1 MRVAY
6 LIAAALI
13 AGLLAFFLST
23 QNQQPNVSVQQQA
36 FNSTELMEKFKGT
49 EIYVLKNK
57 VYAGSIVSEASVEI
71 KEWPKNGILPDHI
84 KKDDLPSFIGAAF
97 LTPQAAGT
105 PLLKSNLVTAQSR
118 STYFSA
124 LIRKGMKATS
134 IDIKGSDG
142 YVLGALQPGDYVDIV
157 LNYTMPIDVKKNKQ
171 ESVNVVETLFKNVRI
186 LAIDGQFNFVA
197 NPETAQAA
205 KVARSV
211 TLEVTEKIAEIL
223 AVASKT
229 GEISVVANPLQL
241 SLYSQFTPEELEK
254 KSVTPPYFIES
265 AMDGDFQS
273 QTVTTDVSSFI
284 ARFNPDMTNMIKT
297 GKPSQTEDLEPKNLF
312 IMLGSSKGK
321 QEVKKNISSP
331 EAYNKTEKA
340 QGQEEQQ
347 KVFTM
352 RGSLK
357 EKEESRYNATSPQ
370 QPINTP
376 IQNTPSPSNP

>member
-1 MRVAY
+1 MRILY
-6 LIAAALI
+6 LVAAAVL
-13 AGLLAFFLST
+13 AGVLALFLTSQT
-23 QNQQPNVSVQQQA
+23 PKPSVSVQQQA

-49 EIYVLKNK
+49 EVYVLKNK
-57 VYAGSIVSEASVEI
+57 VYAGSIVSETVVEV

-118 STYFSA
+118 SNYFSA

-157 LNYTMPIDVKKNKQ
+157 LNYTMPIDIKKDRQ
-171 ESVNVVETLFKNVRI
+171 EPINVVQTLFKNVRI
-186 LAIDGQFNFVA
+186 LAIDGQFNFAA
-197 NPETAQAA
+197 NPETAQTPAPQQAA

-254 KSVTPPYFIES
+254 KSVTAPYFIES

-273 QTVTTDVSSFI
+273 QTVTTDISSFI
-284 ARFNPDMTNMIKT
+284 ARFKPDLTKTIKT
-297 GKPSQTEDLEPKNLF
+297 GKSSQTGENENLF
-312 IMLGSSKGK
+312 IMLGSAKGK
-321 QEVKKNISSP
+321 QETKKDISSP
-331 EAYNKTEKA
+331 ETHNKTENA
-340 QGQEEQQ
+340 QDQEEQE
-347 KVFTM
+347 KVFMM
-352 RGSLK
+352 RGSAK
-357 EKEESRYNATSPQ
+357 GKQEESKNLSAPV
-370 QPINTP
+370 
-376 IQNTPSPSNP
+376 NP

>member
-1 MRVAY
+1 MRVLY
-6 LIAAALI
+6 LVAAAIL
-13 AGLLAFFLST
+13 AGFLALFLYS
-23 QNQQPNVSVQQQA
+23 QDEKPPVSVPQQA
-36 FNSTELMEKFKGT
+36 FNTNELMEKFKGT
-49 EIYVLKNK
+49 EIYTLKNK
-57 VYAGSIVSEASVEI
+57 VYAGGIVSEAIVEV

-84 KKDDLPSFIGAAF
+84 KKDELPSFIGAAF

-118 STYFSA
+118 SNYFSA

-157 LNYTMPIDVKKNKQ
+157 LNYTMPIDVKKDKQ
-171 ESVNVVETLFKNVRI
+171 ESINVVQTLFKNVRI
-186 LAIDGQFNFVA
+186 LAIDGQFNFAA
-197 NPETAQAA
+197 NPETAQAPA
-205 KVARSV
+205 PQQAPKVARSV

-284 ARFNPDMTNMIKT
+284 ARFKPDLTKTIKS
-297 GKPSQTEDLEPKNLF
+297 GKPSQTGDSENLF
-312 IMLGSSKGK
+312 LMLGSAKGK
-321 QEVKKNISSP
+321 QETKKELSYP
-331 EAYNKTEKA
+331 EIPTPDATAQPTADSEKVFMLRGSA
-340 QGQEEQQ
+340 KGKQEES
-347 KVFTM
+347 KDL
-352 RGSLK
+352 S
-357 EKEESRYNATSPQ
+357 
-370 QPINTP
+370 TP
-376 IQNTPSPSNP
+376 VNP

>member
-1 MRVAY
+1 MY
-6 LIAAALI
+6 LVAAAVL
-13 AGLLAFFLST
+13 AGLLVLFMST
-23 QNQQPNVSVQQQA
+23 QSDKSTVSVQQQA
-36 FNSTELMEKFKGT
+36 FNTKELMEQFKGT

-57 VYAGSIVSEASVEI
+57 VYAGGIVSESLLEI
-71 KEWPKNGILPDHI
+71 KEWPKNGLLPDHI
-84 KKDDLPSFIGAAF
+84 KKDELPSFIGAAF
-97 LTPQAAGT
+97 LTPQPAGT

-118 STYFSA
+118 SNYFSA

-157 LNYTMPIDVKKNKQ
+157 LNHKMDIDVKRGKK
-171 ESVNVVETLFKNVRI
+171 EPVDVVETLFKNVRI
-186 LAIDGQFNFVA
+186 LAIDGQFNFAA
-197 NPETAQAA
+197 NPETTPGNTPPQQV

-241 SLYSQFTPEELEK
+241 SLYNQFTPEEIEK

-265 AMDGDFQS
+265 ALDGDFKS

-284 ARFNPDMTNMIKT
+284 SRFRPDLTKTIKE
-297 GKPSQTEDLEPKNLF
+297 GKPSQTADEETESKNIF

-321 QEVKKNISSP
+321 QEIQKNISSP
-331 EAYNKTEKA
+331 EAHSKTQNVQNTPGETR
-340 QGQEEQQ
+340 
-347 KVFTM
+347 VFTM
-352 RGSLK
+352 RGSSNG
-357 EKEESRYNATSPQ
+357 KEEGMTE
-370 QPINTP
+370 
-376 IQNTPSPSNP
+376 IQRIPATPSPVNP

>member
-1 MRVAY
+1 MRILY
-6 LIAAALI
+6 LVAAAVL
-13 AGLLAFFLST
+13 AGLLALFMTSQT
-23 QNQQPNVSVQQQA
+23 PKPSVSVQQQA

-49 EIYVLKNK
+49 EVYVLKNK
-57 VYAGSIVSEASVEI
+57 VYAGSIVSETVVEV

-84 KKDDLPSFIGAAF
+84 KKDELPSFIGAAF

-157 LNYTMPIDVKKNKQ
+157 LNYTMPIDVKKDKQ

-186 LAIDGQFNFVA
+186 LAIDGQFNFAA
-197 NPETAQAA
+197 NPETAQAPAPQQPA

-229 GEISVVANPLQL
+229 GDLSVVANPLQL

-265 AMDGDFQS
+265 AMDGDFES

-284 ARFNPDMTNMIKT
+284 ARFKPNLTKTIKT
-297 GKPSQTEDLEPKNLF
+297 GQPSQTGESGNLF
-312 IMLGSSKGK
+312 IMLGSPKGK
-321 QEVKKNISSP
+321 QEVKKDISSP
-331 EAYNKTEKA
+331 EANTKTKNA
-340 QGQEEQQ
+340 QDQEEQE
-347 KVFTM
+347 KVFMM
-352 RGSLK
+352 RGSAK
-357 EKEESRYNATSPQ
+357 GSQEESKDLSAPV
-370 QPINTP
+370 
-376 IQNTPSPSNP
+376 NP

>member
-1 MRVAY
+1 MRVLY
-6 LIAAALI
+6 LVAAAIL
-13 AGLLAFFLST
+13 AGFLALFLYS
-23 QNQQPNVSVQQQA
+23 QDEKPPVSVPQQA
-36 FNSTELMEKFKGT
+36 FNTNELMEKFKGT
-49 EIYVLKNK
+49 EIYTLKNK
-57 VYAGSIVSEASVEI
+57 VYAGGIVSEAIVEV

-84 KKDDLPSFIGAAF
+84 KKDELPSFIGAAF

-118 STYFSA
+118 SNYFSA

-157 LNYTMPIDVKKNKQ
+157 LNYTMPIDVKKDKQ
-171 ESVNVVETLFKNVRI
+171 ESINVVQTLFKNVRI
-186 LAIDGQFNFVA
+186 LAIDGQFNFAA
-197 NPETAQAA
+197 NPETAQAPA
-205 KVARSV
+205 PQQAPKVARSV

-241 SLYSQFTPEELEK
+241 SLYSQFSPEELEK

-284 ARFNPDMTNMIKT
+284 ARFKPDLTKTIKS
-297 GKPSQTEDLEPKNLF
+297 GKPSQTGDSENLF
-312 IMLGSSKGK
+312 LMLGSAKGK
-321 QEVKKNISSP
+321 QETKKELSYP
-331 EAYNKTEKA
+331 EIPTPDATAQPTADSEKVFMLRGSA
-340 QGQEEQQ
+340 KGKQEES
-347 KVFTM
+347 KDLSAPV
-352 RGSLK
+352 
-357 EKEESRYNATSPQ
+357 
-370 QPINTP
+370 
-376 IQNTPSPSNP
+376 NP

>member
-1 MRVAY
+1 MRILY
-6 LIAAALI
+6 LVAAAVL
-13 AGLLAFFLST
+13 AGVLALFLTSQT
-23 QNQQPNVSVQQQA
+23 PKPSVSVQQQA

-49 EIYVLKNK
+49 EVYVLKNK
-57 VYAGSIVSEASVEI
+57 VYAGSIVSEAVVEV

-118 STYFSA
+118 SNYFSA

-142 YVLGALQPGDYVDIV
+142 YVLGALQPGDYIDIV

-171 ESVNVVETLFKNVRI
+171 EPINVVQTLFKNVRI
-186 LAIDGQFNFVA
+186 LAIDGQFNFAA
-197 NPETAQAA
+197 NPETAQTPAPQQAA

-254 KSVTPPYFIES
+254 KSVTPPYFLES
-265 AMDGDFQS
+265 AMDGDFES

-284 ARFNPDMTNMIKT
+284 ARFKPDLTKTIKT
-297 GKPSQTEDLEPKNLF
+297 GKPSQTGENENLF
-312 IMLGSSKGK
+312 IMLGSAKGK
-321 QEVKKNISSP
+321 QETKKDISSP
-331 EAYNKTEKA
+331 ETHNKTENA
-340 QGQEEQQ
+340 QDQEEQE
-347 KVFTM
+347 KVFMM
-352 RGSLK
+352 RGSAK
-357 EKEESRYNATSPQ
+357 GKQEESKNLSAPV
-370 QPINTP
+370 
-376 IQNTPSPSNP
+376 NP